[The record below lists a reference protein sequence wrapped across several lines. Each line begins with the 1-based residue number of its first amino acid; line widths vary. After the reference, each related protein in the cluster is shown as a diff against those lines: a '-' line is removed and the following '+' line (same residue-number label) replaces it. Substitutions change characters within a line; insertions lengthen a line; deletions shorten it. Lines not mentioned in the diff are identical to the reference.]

1 MNESQKVQLLECS
14 REWNTVINRKKKRK
28 KISDVNVRMKGL
40 CTA

>member
-28 KISDVNVRMKGL
+28 NVNVRMKGL